1 MCAHED
7 LCITYTRY
15 RFVIYNKQMAENQ
28 LPEAVVQ
35 KLDPNRRKFI
45 LGILAAGITA
55 PTVASFMMGRAS
67 KSSNAGTPIR
77 PASVI
82 DASGNFNF
90 VVSSN
95 GNLYPG
101 SSANGFYNNISGNF
115 LRDASGNFELDP
127 SGNLLCGTS
136 GNILLDMSGNAI
148 PSGNFAYAPDP
159 SGNWNYDPSSNTVRI
174 SYVYPSGNISDY
186 YRIEMDQSGNAFYDP
201 NFKYDSNGIIDYSRS
216 SQIPGLACVV
226 SANHIQQLQ
235 VPPSSSSVAPSSTTS
250 VAPSSTSAPTTSSA
264 PTTTNPGVSQNG
276 SGSSVTTTTVPVI
289 PVIPNGSSP
298 ATK

>member
-1 MCAHED
+1 
-7 LCITYTRY
+7 
-15 RFVIYNKQMAENQ
+15 MAENQ

-55 PTVASFMMGRAS
+55 PTVASFVMGKAN
-67 KSSNAGTPIR
+67 KSTNVGTPIR

-90 VVSSN
+90 TVSFS

-101 SSANGFYNNISGNF
+101 SSANYVYNNISGNF

-127 SGNLLCGTS
+127 SGNLQCGTS

-174 SYVYPSGNISDY
+174 SLVYPSGNISDF

-201 NFKYDSNGIIDYSRS
+201 NFAYDSNGIIDYSRNP
-216 SQIPGLACVV
+216 QIPGLACVV
-226 SANHIQQLQ
+226 SANHIQQMQ
-235 VPPSSSSVAPSSTTS
+235 TPPSSSS

-264 PTTTNPGVSQNG
+264 PSTTSPAVNQNG
-276 SGSSVTTTTVPVI
+276 TPSATTTTVPVI
-289 PVIPNGSSP
+289 PVIPNGTIP

>member
-1 MCAHED
+1 
-7 LCITYTRY
+7 
-15 RFVIYNKQMAENQ
+15 MAENQ

-55 PTVASFMMGRAS
+55 PSVASFVMGKAS
-67 KSSNAGTPIR
+67 KSNNLRTPIR

-90 VVSSN
+90 TVSFS
-95 GNLYPG
+95 GNLYPA
-101 SSANGFYNNISGNF
+101 SSANYVYNNISGNF

-127 SGNLLCGTS
+127 SGNLQCGTS

-174 SYVYPSGNISDY
+174 SLVYPSGNISDF

-201 NFKYDSNGIIDYSRS
+201 NFAYDSNGIIDYSRS
-216 SQIPGLACVV
+216 PRTPGLACVV
-226 SANHIQQLQ
+226 SANHIQQAQ
-235 VPPSSSSVAPSSTTS
+235 GGTSSTSSVAPSSTE
-250 VAPSSTSAPTTSSA
+250 A
-264 PTTTNPGVSQNG
+264 PTTTNAPANQNG
-276 SGSSVTTTTVPVI
+276 TPSATTTTVPVSPI
-289 PVIPNGSSP
+289 VPNGSIP